1 MRRQRG
7 FTLIEAVLAIVIMAV
22 GLSAVVALFVQTAGS
37 SHEPLLRERALT
49 VAKAYLDEIMSRR
62 WDENTPVGGG
72 CVSTAAGQCTAYC
85 AGLGDA
91 QCVASKCELPAA
103 GDCQPAAAVSGVVP
117 GAEET
122 ARVDYDD
129 IDDYDGLDDS
139 PPTDDRGH
147 TLPNYGAEY
156 RVRVTVEQPGDW
168 NGIAAADVRRITVQ
182 VDYPEGSLELVGY
195 RVNF

>member
-1 MRRQRG
+1 MRRVRG

-85 AGLGDA
+85 AALTDA
-91 QCVASKCELPAA
+91 RCVASKCELPAT
-103 GDCQPAAAVSGVVP
+103 GVCQPAGTVSGVVP

-139 PPTDDRGH
+139 PPTDDRGDP
-147 TLPNYGAEY
+147 LPGYGTEY

-168 NGIAAADVRRITVQ
+168 NGIAAADVRRISVQ